1 MVRWDFWILRDPL
14 VPDDPVRVEHEDRP
28 FRHAL
33 QAETPEAIV
42 EHPVRRA
49 DFLVPVAQQR
59 VVEVVLF
66 LEDAMA
72 VVTVRADAEHLR
84 TPLLEVSHRVT
95 HRAELALAH
104 VREVPDVEGQDHR
117 AAAELV
123 RERDGRT
130 SARASVRGRRGRGE
144 RMPKYVLAAD
154 YTLMTDYRN
163 VPLATFFS
171 CIPTDYWHSRLVF
184 RILADPPKLDPEGRP
199 IRVPYGLRKVEASLV
214 RAYGRDSVVI
224 ADPRNTDRYID
235 DE

>member
-59 VVEVVLF
+59 VVEVILF

-95 HRAELALAH
+95 HRAELALAN
-104 VREVPDVEGQDHR
+104 VREDPDVEGQDHR
-117 AAAELV
+117 AAAELG
-123 RERDGRT
+123 RERDGLAFVAEHRE
-130 SARASVRGRRGRGE
+130 VRCLVPGIDYPCPTAVERRGRGE
-144 RMPKYVLAAD
+144 
-154 YTLMTDYRN
+154 
-163 VPLATFFS
+163 PLAS
-171 CIPTDYWHSRLVF
+171 ALRAVPEAEPDVYLKVGNHYGARLSR
-184 RILADPPKLDPEGRP
+184 G
-199 IRVPYGLRKVEASLV
+199 
-214 RAYGRDSVVI
+214 
-224 ADPRNTDRYID
+224 
-235 DE
+235 

>member
-59 VVEVVLF
+59 VVEVILF

-84 TPLLEVSHRVT
+84 TPLLEVSHRVA

-123 RERDGRT
+123 RDRDGLAFVAEHRE
-130 SARASVRGRRGRGE
+130 VRRLLADIDHPCPTAVERRGGGKPFPSALPQVPDPGREVNLTVGNHYGPPPSRGNAE
-144 RMPKYVLAAD
+144 L
-154 YTLMTDYRN
+154 N
-163 VPLATFFS
+163 
-171 CIPTDYWHSRLVF
+171 PTPRSREPGAGGNEWRETCPPPISHSG
-184 RILADPPKLDPEGRP
+184 P
-199 IRVPYGLRKVEASLV
+199 
-214 RAYGRDSVVI
+214 
-224 ADPRNTDRYID
+224 
-235 DE
+235 

>member
-123 RERDGRT
+123 RERDRL
-130 SARASVRGRRGRGE
+130 AFVAEHREVRRLLADIDHPCPTAVERRGGGNPFPSAPPEDRHAG
-144 RMPKYVLAAD
+144 
-154 YTLMTDYRN
+154 RN
-163 VPLATFFS
+163 VYLTGGTPFWPRLSRGDAGLDRTHRS
-171 CIPTDYWHSRLVF
+171 GGQRGGGDERRSTRSPPITHS
-184 RILADPPKLDPEGRP
+184 
-199 IRVPYGLRKVEASLV
+199 
-214 RAYGRDSVVI
+214 
-224 ADPRNTDRYID
+224 
-235 DE
+235 

>member
-59 VVEVVLF
+59 VVEVILF

-84 TPLLEVSHRVT
+84 TPLLEVSHRVA

-104 VREVPDVEGQDHR
+104 IREVPDVERQDHGATAEFLR
-117 AAAELV
+117 EGDRLSFVTQYREIWGLLADLHHLGTGAAERHAGGNAFGSTH
-123 RERDGRT
+123 RE
-130 SARASVRGRRGRGE
+130 
-144 RMPKYVLAAD
+144 AA
-154 YTLMTDYRN
+154 
-163 VPLATFFS
+163 
-171 CIPTDYWHSRLVF
+171 
-184 RILADPPKLDPEGRP
+184 
-199 IRVPYGLRKVEASLV
+199 
-214 RAYGRDSVVI
+214 
-224 ADPRNTDRYID
+224 
-235 DE
+235 